1 MSSNMKNSVS
11 GHTWSSLKHQPH
23 GSGILLIDPTG
34 LLGDKEEHNK
44 GSSLS
49 QTLRNGVASRSSKGL
64 ICQARC
70 VQKVSVLIPSLIKL
84 KSQTCGVPKIFQLS

>member
-1 MSSNMKNSVS
+1 MSSNVKNSVS
-11 GHTWSSLKHQPH
+11 GHTWSSLEHQSH

-34 LLGDKEEHNK
+34 LLGDKEEYDK

-49 QTLRNGVASRSSKGL
+49 QPLGNGVASRSSKGL

-70 VQKVSVLIPSLIKL
+70 VQKVSVLIPPLIKL
-84 KSQTCGVPKIFQLS
+84 KSQTCRVPKIF

>member
-1 MSSNMKNSVS
+1 MSSNVKNSVS
-11 GHTWSSLKHQPH
+11 GHTWSSLEHQSH

-34 LLGDKEEHNK
+34 LLGDKEEYDK

-49 QTLRNGVASRSSKGL
+49 QPLGNGVASRSSKGL

-70 VQKVSVLIPSLIKL
+70 VQKISVLIPPLIKL
-84 KSQTCGVPKIFQLS
+84 KSQTCRVPKIF